1 MEKLIIKIGADHMK
15 ELKAVFDHPE
25 KAEKN
30 VHTLFLD
37 SSEDLYRLLS
47 PQRLELLR
55 RLIKHQAER
64 KTIGELAKELGISSK
79 QALEALHALNIEA
92 KSHSSSISDEAIKRV
107 KTALSVKKPAA
118 PKASAPTPPPFP
130 GQPGRPP
137 PPRRSCRRSFLR

>member
-1 MEKLIIKIGADHMK
+1 MK

-55 RLIKHQAER
+55 QLIKYQATK
-64 KTIGELAKELGISSK
+64 KTVGELAKELGRKQEAISRDASFLAMHQMIK
-79 QALEALHALNIEA
+79 KTKKKREVYLEALY
-92 KSHSSSISDEAIKRV
+92 KSLDIRLVGA
-107 KTALSVKKPAA
+107 
-118 PKASAPTPPPFP
+118 
-130 GQPGRPP
+130 
-137 PPRRSCRRSFLR
+137 

>member
-55 RLIKHQAER
+55 RLIKYQAER
-64 KTIGELAKELGISSK
+64 KTIGELAKELGRK
-79 QALEALHALNIEA
+79 Q
-92 KSHSSSISDEAIKRV
+92 EAISRD
-107 KTALSVKKPAA
+107 A
-118 PKASAPTPPPFP
+118 
-130 GQPGRPP
+130 
-137 PPRRSCRRSFLR
+137 SFLAMHQMIKKTKKKREVYLKALYKSLDIRLAGA